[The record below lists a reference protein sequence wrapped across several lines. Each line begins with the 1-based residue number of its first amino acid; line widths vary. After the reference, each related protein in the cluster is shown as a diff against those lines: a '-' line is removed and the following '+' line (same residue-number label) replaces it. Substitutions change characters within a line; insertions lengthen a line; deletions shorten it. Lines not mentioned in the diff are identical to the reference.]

1 MIFRVNRPPEAVV
14 FHEHSPTIFKSIH
27 PFFRI
32 VHPPPIA
39 FELCQPVL
47 EEEPAAELS
56 GEPGVNLVKMVN
68 LNLESEEVAIRIEI
82 VTSSF
87 QGMVDGSISGVGS
100 GDPEGGSHGLAVV
113 GVHRI
118 LKQARLVGA
127 VGIEPTN
134 LSLSPYDSIGLSSL
148 IHWKRPRKALGPT
161 G

>member
-87 QGMVDGSISGVGS
+87 QGMVDGSVSGDGS
-100 GDPEGGSHGLAVV
+100 GDPEGGSHLRLVV
-113 GVHRI
+113 VWVYRI
-118 LKQARLVGA
+118 FEQAGLVGA
-127 VGIEPTN
+127 VRTPHQTD
-134 LSLSPYDSIGLSSL
+134 DSIGLSY
-148 IHWKRPRKALGPT
+148 
-161 G
+161 